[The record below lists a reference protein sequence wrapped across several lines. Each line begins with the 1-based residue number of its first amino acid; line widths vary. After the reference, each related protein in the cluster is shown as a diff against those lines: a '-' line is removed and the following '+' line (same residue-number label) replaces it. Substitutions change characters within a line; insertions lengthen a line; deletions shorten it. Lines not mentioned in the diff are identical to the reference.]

1 VKLDPF
7 CTQASPFLDD
17 TIVVAVWPKLPHRFS
32 LVMVRKLVAS
42 YGLAAFSILLILGG
56 AVALGSAYF
65 PRVNRLP
72 VGPIVLWAGPN
83 SKLNL
88 LDANV
93 TIILYRDNQ
102 QFIVDFTIG
111 PQYSMVCHFDLLLP
125 FRISIAQSYSL
136 FNDSLSSP
144 YAIPFA
150 VVPLEHDSLPTLSRG
165 GITLILRSDPAISAI
180 EEPGKLTAVLT
191 FWGPLVSKGWMTLA
205 DRMRAI
211 GSEVVFARV
220 RTLPLF
226 VVYSLDSVLS
236 SDTYPP
242 PLQLFSTPSINGAKW
257 VLNFTDQLPAFGQS
271 VIVSV
276 SDPSAAIRRDL
287 LFFVAGLLTAT
298 GAAGFFDILRDYL
311 KRLKRD

>member
-1 VKLDPF
+1 M
-7 CTQASPFLDD
+7 
-17 TIVVAVWPKLPHRFS
+17 I
-32 LVMVRKLVAS
+32 RKLMAS

-56 AVALGSAYF
+56 AVALSSAYF

-93 TIILYRDNQ
+93 TIILYRENQ
-102 QFIVDFTIG
+102 QFIVSFTIG

-125 FRISIAQSYSL
+125 FRINIAQSYSL
-136 FNDSLSSP
+136 FNDSLTSP

-150 VVPLEHDSLPTLSRG
+150 VVPLEYDSTWVSLNESLPTLSRG
-165 GITLILRSDPAISAI
+165 GISLILRSDPAISAI

-191 FWGPLVSKGWMTLA
+191 FWGPLVSEGWMALA

-211 GSEVVFARV
+211 GSEVVFV
-220 RTLPLF
+220 QVKTLPLF
-226 VVYSLDSVLS
+226 VAYSLDSVLS
-236 SDTYPP
+236 SDTYPSP
-242 PLQLFSTPSINGAKW
+242 VQVFSTPSFNGAKW
-257 VLNFTDQLPAFGQS
+257 VLDFTNPLPAFGQS

-276 SDPSAAIRRDL
+276 SDPSAAIQRDL
-287 LFFVAGLLTAT
+287 LFFVGGLLTAT
-298 GAAGFFDILRDYL
+298 GVTGLFDALRDYL
-311 KRLKRD
+311 KRLRKEDG

>member
-1 VKLDPF
+1 M
-7 CTQASPFLDD
+7 
-17 TIVVAVWPKLPHRFS
+17 IR
-32 LVMVRKLVAS
+32 RLVAS
-42 YGLAAFSILLILGG
+42 YGLTVLSILLILGG

-83 SKLNL
+83 LKLNL

-93 TIILYRDNQ
+93 TIILYRNNQ
-102 QFIVDFTIG
+102 QFIVDFALG

-125 FRISIAQSYSL
+125 FRINMAQSYSL

-144 YAIPFA
+144 YAISFA
-150 VVPLEHDSLPTLSRG
+150 AVPLEHDSMWVSLNETLPTLSTGR
-165 GITLILRSDPAISAI
+165 ITLILRSDPAISAI

-211 GSEVVFARV
+211 GSEVVFAQV

-257 VLNFTDQLPAFGQS
+257 VLNFTNPLPAFGQT

-276 SDPSAAIRRDL
+276 SEPSAAIRSDL

-298 GAAGFFDILRDYL
+298 GVTGLFDVLRDYL
-311 KRLKRD
+311 KRLK